1 MNGIVTNMH
10 KDNHIYNELLNN
22 FKFHKDNNAVL
33 INMYTLLKESYDV
46 APSIEDN
53 AKTLSNVSFTKNQ
66 LANIIDISRFF
77 PKHIGEYLLKEHAHY
92 KYFHFMCC

>member
-53 AKTLSNVSFTKNQ
+53 AKTLSNVSFTKNH
-66 LANIIDISRFF
+66 RYKPFF
-77 PKHIGEYLLKEHAHY
+77 PETHRRIFIKGTCTL
-92 KYFHFMCC
+92 

>member
-66 LANIIDISRFF
+66 LAKIIDISRFF
-77 PKHIGEYLLKEHAHY
+77 PETHRRIFIKGTRTL
-92 KYFHFMCC
+92 

>member
-33 INMYTLLKESYDV
+33 INMYTFYKKST
-46 APSIEDN
+46 S
-53 AKTLSNVSFTKNQ
+53 KNH
-66 LANIIDISRFF
+66 RYKPFF
-77 PKHIGEYLLKEHAHY
+77 PETHRRIFIKGTCTL
-92 KYFHFMCC
+92 